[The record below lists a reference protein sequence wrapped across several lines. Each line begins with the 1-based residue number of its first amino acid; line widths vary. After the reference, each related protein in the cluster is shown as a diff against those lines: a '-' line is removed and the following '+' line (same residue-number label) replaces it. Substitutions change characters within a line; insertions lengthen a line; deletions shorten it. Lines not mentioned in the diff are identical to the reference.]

1 MPKGLKDFSDT
12 IKFKSI
18 DTGGNKAG
26 NGGDGYNSGDITN
39 KPTLKF
45 DPTNK
50 AEGSD
55 VKVNQGDDVHQKAY
69 WDADGGDATA
79 KKFSKAYGGDAKS
92 NGDQTSKTGDDAA
105 KVYANTEASQLN
117 FVLAD
122 QHQDVKAG
130 NGGDGGDDNWA
141 HGGDVNFHL

>member
-1 MPKGLKDFSDT
+1 MPRELKDLSDT

-39 KPTLKF
+39 KPTIKF
-45 DPTNK
+45 EPSNK

-55 VKVNQGDDVHQKAY
+55 VNVNTGDSVYQKAY

-79 KKFSKAYGGDAKS
+79 KKFAKADGGDAKS
-92 NGDQTSKTGDDAA
+92 NGDQIAQTGHDTV
-105 KVYANTEASQLN
+105 KVYANTDAYQTN
-117 FVLAD
+117 FLLAD